1 MVVSKEYH
9 SAEVENSLPAIKV
22 QPSISNVFCNISL
35 MQAMLSCPFFGT
47 VPQQACKDSA
57 WMVTLDR

>member
-9 SAEVENSLPAIKV
+9 SAEVENSLPASKV
-22 QPSISNVFCNISL
+22 QPSILNVFCNTSL
-35 MQAMLSCPFFGT
+35 RQAMLSCPFFGT
-47 VPQQACKDSA
+47 VPQQAHKDSA